1 MAEHFRLLRILMVA
15 SGRLLCEFKNISFT
29 SNISNTTIAIIAA
42 KKIVIQ
48 LLFVVLAMLIV
59 LQ

>member
-1 MAEHFRLLRILMVA
+1 MVA